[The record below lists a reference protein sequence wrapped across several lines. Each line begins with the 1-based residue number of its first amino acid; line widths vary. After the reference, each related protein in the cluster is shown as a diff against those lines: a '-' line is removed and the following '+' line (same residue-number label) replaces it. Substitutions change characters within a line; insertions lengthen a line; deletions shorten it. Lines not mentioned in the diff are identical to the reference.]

1 MVTSS
6 PGAFVMVKFLFTI
19 SLMFYTNN
27 AFAGFYVGLQNNS
40 WQDVIPVTYTDTTS
54 GAKVS
59 FLALTSFSSI
69 SAGGGY
75 DSLLSTRWRYFADL
89 YMHSGNAD
97 ILKIQGTVSPRKSF
111 TSQWVSGCISYR
123 FTKTFSIGPQLVIN
137 AVSVKDAGSATSLGL
152 LIHSQIEVSNN
163 YRFIQTF
170 GSMNDSGTIAYTIGL
185 QRYF

>member
-1 MVTSS
+1 
-6 PGAFVMVKFLFTI
+6 MVKYIFTVL
-19 SLMFYTNN
+19 LMLS
-27 AFAGFYVGLQNNS
+27 AQSALAGFYVGLQNNS
-40 WQDVIPVTYTDTTS
+40 WQDVIPVTYTDATS
-54 GAKVS
+54 GQKVS
-59 FLALTSFSSI
+59 FYALTSFSSI
-69 SAGGGY
+69 SVGGGY

-89 YMHSGNAD
+89 YYHSGNAD
-97 ILKIQGTVSPRKSF
+97 ILKIQGTVSPRRSF
-111 TSQWVSGCISYR
+111 TSEWISGCVSYR